1 MNQTEILQALTTI
14 IRETLGLPELVV
26 TPETSA
32 TDVEEW
38 DSMSHIQL
46 IVAIE
51 SKFKVRFDLREL
63 RTLKNVGDM
72 IALIATKLGD

>member
-14 IRETLGLPELVV
+14 IRVTLGLPELVI